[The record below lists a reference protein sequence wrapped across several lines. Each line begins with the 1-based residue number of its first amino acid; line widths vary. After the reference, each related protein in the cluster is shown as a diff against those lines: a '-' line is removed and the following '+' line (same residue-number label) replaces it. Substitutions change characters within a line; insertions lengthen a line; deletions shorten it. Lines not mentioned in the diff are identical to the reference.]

1 MISCTSQIRVRYAD
15 TDQMKIVHHARFF
28 EYFEIA
34 RSDLLRSIG
43 MSYSDVEKR
52 GFYLP
57 VIEAHARYKSPAYY
71 DELITVTSVMRD
83 RPVVKMKIEYEVTRN
98 DTVLATGYT
107 IHGFIDSSTG
117 RPIRSPEFFDDLV
130 KKYYIKK

>member
-43 MSYSDVEKR
+43 MSYNDVEKR

-57 VIEAHARYKSPAYY
+57 VIEAHARYKTPAYY

-83 RPVVKMKIEYEVTRN
+83 RPVVKMKIEYEVKRN
-98 DTVLATGYT
+98 DTVLASGYT
-107 IHGFIDSSTG
+107 MHGFIDSSTG